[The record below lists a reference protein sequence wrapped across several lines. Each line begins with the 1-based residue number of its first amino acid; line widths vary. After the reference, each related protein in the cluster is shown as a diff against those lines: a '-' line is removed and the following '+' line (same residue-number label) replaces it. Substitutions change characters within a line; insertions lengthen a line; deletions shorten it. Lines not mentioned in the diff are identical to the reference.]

1 MARAPKKLTAKTKV
15 TKPKLTRS
23 AVKSIDDKYYGSEPI
38 ELDTEN
44 YSQYRDALNWYNYM
58 YDHDQAREWL
68 LDFMKKNG
76 FERAQI
82 ADVRRCPKHAVPT
95 TIGWQARMMANGN
108 KLTES
113 SMNYFNQ
120 RLDDLFALAQLYKSE
135 ETVAAD
141 RPVVNIQDRVQA
153 KIQHLITECE
163 EAIDNDPA
171 LNIYDWL
178 TGKEASPQ
186 AANAI
191 RDFYAKCVGDHEPD
205 EFDTR
210 AEKKARELQ
219 KKFWEEF
226 VALIDRYINNKKA
239 VKVRKPREKKVKS
252 AVELIKNM
260 KFQKEDKSLK
270 IVSVHP
276 AEVIGAK
283 QLWTYN
289 TKYKKLTRYDAS
301 GPNGIQVKGTTLI
314 GYDAETA
321 LSKSLRKPD
330 ISLQS
335 LLSAGKVALRT
346 FMDTIN
352 TASSVPNGRINEQ
365 TVLLRV
371 VK

>member
-1 MARAPKKLTAKTKV
+1 MAIKLK
-15 TKPKLTRS
+15 TKPKKTMSRS
-23 AVKSIDDKYYGSEPI
+23 AAKAIGDKYYGPEPI
-38 ELDTEN
+38 EIDTEN

-58 YDHDQAREWL
+58 YDQDQAREWL
-68 LDFMKKNG
+68 LDFMKKHG
-76 FERAQI
+76 FEKAQI
-82 ADVRRCPKHAVPT
+82 ADVRRCPKYTVPT

-108 KLTES
+108 KLTEN
-113 SMNYFNQ
+113 SMNFFNQ
-120 RLDDLFALAQLYKSE
+120 RLDELFAIAQLYKSE
-135 ETVAAD
+135 EVVPTD
-141 RPVVNIQDRVQA
+141 RPVINIQDRVQA
-153 KIQHLITECE
+153 KIQYLITECE
-163 EAIDNDPA
+163 EAIDLDPN
-171 LNIYDWL
+171 LNIYEWL
-178 TGKEASPQ
+178 TGKEASSQ
-186 AANAI
+186 AATAI
-191 RDFYAKCVGDHEPD
+191 RDFYAKCIGDHEPD

-210 AEKKARELQ
+210 AEKKARADQ
-219 KKFWEEF
+219 KKFWEDF
-226 VALIDRYINNKKA
+226 VALVDRFINNKKA

-252 AVELIKNM
+252 AVDLVKNL
-260 KFQKEDKSLK
+260 KFQKEDKDLK

-276 AEVIGAK
+276 AEIVGCK

-314 GYDAETA
+314 GYDVETA
-321 LSKSLRKPD
+321 LTKSLRKPD

-352 TASSVPNGRINEQ
+352 TASSNPNGRINEQ